1 MKRFIPLL
9 IILYYFIYSYTID
22 LPFIILNISFN
33 NIPLYLYNLYSIST
47 QIIFIS
53 SIIYIY
59 REDLKNNLNDFK
71 INYKKYLKMGL
82 KYWFIGLN
90 IMIISNILISL
101 YTSISLPENEEIV
114 RKLFDMSP
122 LLMSISIIFLA
133 PLAEELIFRKTLFH
147 LINYKWIYILL
158 SGFIFGGL
166 HIIGTDSLSSVLY
179 IIPYSVLGIAFAYLY
194 YKTRNI
200 FPSIIMHAIHNII
213 SIIGLIL

>member
-133 PLAEELIFRKTLFH
+133 PLGEELIFRKTLFN
-147 LINYKWIYILL
+147 LIPYKWIYILL
-158 SGFIFGGL
+158 SGLIFGGL
-166 HIIGTDSLSSVLY
+166 HIIGTDSLLSILISSVF
-179 IIPYSVLGIAFAYLY
+179 IILSSAFSVLSESWYCCNRKSFCIWPTPARL
-194 YKTRNI
+194 ND
-200 FPSIIMHAIHNII
+200 
-213 SIIGLIL
+213 

>member
-133 PLAEELIFRKTLFH
+133 PLGEELIFRKTLFN
-147 LINYKWIYILL
+147 LIPYKWIYILL
-158 SGFIFGGL
+158 SGLIFGGL
-166 HIIGTDSLSSVLY
+166 HIIGTDSLLSILY